1 MLAILKRLFVGFILL
16 SNAHMGYAQ
25 LVVDGAS
32 TPEELVEDILLG
44 AGVTVSNI
52 TFTGEESQRGYFD
65 GSASNIGIDGGVML
79 SSGDIEIAIGPNVAG
94 GAGLGVGGLGDDDL
108 ETLSGVATFDAVILE
123 FDFVPTGD
131 SINFDYV
138 FASEEYNE
146 YACGTVNDVFG
157 FFLSGPGIAGPFT
170 NGAINIA
177 LIPGTTTPVS
187 INTVNI
193 GVAGDNG
200 IAANCDAL
208 DPDWPTYNTF
218 FTDNPGGPSI
228 EYDGFTVPLT
238 ASAEVVCGETYHI
251 KLALSDGG
259 DGVFDS
265 GVFLEENG
273 FSSNAVEV
281 EITTLSAD
289 SAIVEGCTTANIILT
304 RPNADSTIVIN
315 MVIEGDAINGV
326 DYEFVHDTLVFEMGE
341 HTAEFEI
348 IPIDDGIPEDRDTII
363 ITVFSI
369 NICGDTVPSTGM
381 VFIQSDYELVAESEN
396 PTIQCPGDSV
406 IISAIA
412 SGGNAPYYYDWN
424 TGQQG
429 DSIWVTPTET
439 TTYYVNLTDS
449 CIGVGMDSVTVI
461 VDIPAEPTVNV
472 SPSSYQFGCPGESLD
487 LSASPAFGAEP
498 YSYNWSTGETTQDIN
513 IILNTDT
520 LFWVEVTDV
529 CGTLSNVDTV
539 LIDFIPPPNPVVSI
553 DPVTYEFDCA
563 GEVLEILADPTQGQ
577 PPYIYNWSNGAT
589 TSSINVTLTNDTVY
603 WVEVTDACGTVSSQ
617 SSMTITFNPANPPE
631 VDTSNDPT
639 LVCPDEEATL
649 TAVASQ
655 GNPPYTY
662 AWSTGENGSSIM
674 VNPNITEDFTVTI
687 TDNCGAEVEA
697 DITVTVIPYQAI
709 ELQATDDY
717 SVQCAGDAGAVQ
729 AIANLG
735 REPYVYSWDNGMSG
749 DLINVSFTESSTLT
763 VTVTDDCGFDATDE
777 LNITVPIYDMQ
788 LTVIEDSTICE
799 NTFIDLF
806 AEATGGAAPYSYV
819 WTGLE
824 IVSGAEQD
832 TALVA
837 NTYDV
842 EIPQDSL
849 LFNYS
854 ITVTDQCD
862 ENREHTLDLW
872 IRDCTLIVPNVFTP
886 DGDEYNQN
894 LVVANLDQYPNSSI
908 VVYNRWGICV
918 YESENYLNDWDGD
931 GRESGVYYYVLST
944 SRADVEPMAGYVHM
958 ITSN

>member
-348 IPIDDGIPEDRDTII
+348 IPIDDG
-363 ITVFSI
+363 
-369 NICGDTVPSTGM
+369 
-381 VFIQSDYELVAESEN
+381 
-396 PTIQCPGDSV
+396 
-406 IISAIA
+406 
-412 SGGNAPYYYDWN
+412 
-424 TGQQG
+424 
-429 DSIWVTPTET
+429 
-439 TTYYVNLTDS
+439 
-449 CIGVGMDSVTVI
+449 
-461 VDIPAEPTVNV
+461 
-472 SPSSYQFGCPGESLD
+472 
-487 LSASPAFGAEP
+487 
-498 YSYNWSTGETTQDIN
+498 
-513 IILNTDT
+513 
-520 LFWVEVTDV
+520 
-529 CGTLSNVDTV
+529 
-539 LIDFIPPPNPVVSI
+539 
-553 DPVTYEFDCA
+553 
-563 GEVLEILADPTQGQ
+563 
-577 PPYIYNWSNGAT
+577 
-589 TSSINVTLTNDTVY
+589 
-603 WVEVTDACGTVSSQ
+603 
-617 SSMTITFNPANPPE
+617 
-631 VDTSNDPT
+631 
-639 LVCPDEEATL
+639 
-649 TAVASQ
+649 
-655 GNPPYTY
+655 
-662 AWSTGENGSSIM
+662 
-674 VNPNITEDFTVTI
+674 
-687 TDNCGAEVEA
+687 
-697 DITVTVIPYQAI
+697 
-709 ELQATDDY
+709 
-717 SVQCAGDAGAVQ
+717 
-729 AIANLG
+729 
-735 REPYVYSWDNGMSG
+735 
-749 DLINVSFTESSTLT
+749 
-763 VTVTDDCGFDATDE
+763 
-777 LNITVPIYDMQ
+777 
-788 LTVIEDSTICE
+788 
-799 NTFIDLF
+799 
-806 AEATGGAAPYSYV
+806 
-819 WTGLE
+819 
-824 IVSGAEQD
+824 
-832 TALVA
+832 
-837 NTYDV
+837 
-842 EIPQDSL
+842 
-849 LFNYS
+849 
-854 ITVTDQCD
+854 
-862 ENREHTLDLW
+862 
-872 IRDCTLIVPNVFTP
+872 
-886 DGDEYNQN
+886 
-894 LVVANLDQYPNSSI
+894 
-908 VVYNRWGICV
+908 
-918 YESENYLNDWDGD
+918 
-931 GRESGVYYYVLST
+931 
-944 SRADVEPMAGYVHM
+944 
-958 ITSN
+958 